1 MKGRGREKTMNY
13 LAIMSTMYVLRGL
26 FCCELVVLL
35 VAVLGVGIDGG
46 GA

>member
-1 MKGRGREKTMNY
+1 M
-13 LAIMSTMYVLRGL
+13 MYVLGSGGEL